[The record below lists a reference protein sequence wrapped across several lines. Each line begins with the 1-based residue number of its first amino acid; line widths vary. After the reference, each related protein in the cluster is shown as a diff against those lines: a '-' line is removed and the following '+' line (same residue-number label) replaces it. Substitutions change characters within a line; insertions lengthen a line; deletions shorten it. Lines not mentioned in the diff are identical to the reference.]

1 MCCGE
6 KLGTNCLWRAPVPSE
21 RRLVVAWAAVV
32 REELEGTVTGMA
44 AVPAGLVA
52 LEVPVGQ
59 ALACR

>member
-1 MCCGE
+1 M
-6 KLGTNCLWRAPVPSE
+6 PSE
-21 RRLVVAWAAVV
+21 RRLVVAWAAWAAVVREGAAAV